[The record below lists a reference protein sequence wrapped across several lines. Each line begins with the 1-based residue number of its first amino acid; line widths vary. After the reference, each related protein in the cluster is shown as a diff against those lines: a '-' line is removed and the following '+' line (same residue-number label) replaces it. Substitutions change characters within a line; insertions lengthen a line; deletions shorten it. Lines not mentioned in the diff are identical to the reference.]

1 MHADCLT
8 YLARRGGLS
17 FAAAP
22 FCEVDALILSILAY
36 ADFDAVVPP
45 EDDGLPLSQALARL
59 MQRDGWDRVGL
70 LMSPKTPV
78 LVRAAGESHRFGPL
92 RLCACRSRTDDET
105 QFAAMTFR
113 LPDGTLFLAYR
124 GTDDTI
130 VGWRECFEL
139 SYAAAVPAQVEAAA
153 YLRDVAARWPG
164 KLRLGGHSKGGNL
177 AVWAAVHAPAAVRQ
191 RIVHVYS
198 NDGPGFSQDL
208 TKTRAYRALRISIF
222 VPQSSPVGP
231 LLCQDSRYQVIRSRE
246 LGGVAQHDPFSWEV
260 RGSGFRTLSRR
271 SLLGRRSDRVLHSW
285 IASLDP
291 EERAEFTDAL
301 FSLLSADHAETLTDL
316 SASWLDSAL
325 AAVRAY
331 QALPDDRRRQL
342 RGPIARL
349 LVSFATGG
357 RPHHRKEPHA

>member
-1 MHADCLT
+1 MHADVLT

-105 QFAAMTFR
+105 QFAAMALR

-139 SYAAAVPAQVEAAA
+139 SYATAVPAQVEAAA
-153 YLRDVAARWPG
+153 YLRDVAAHWPG

-177 AVWAAVHAPAAVRQ
+177 AVWAAVHAPAAVRR

-208 TKTRAYRALRISIF
+208 TRTRAYRALRISLFI
-222 VPQSSPVGP
+222 PQSSPVGP
-231 LLCQDSRYQVIRSRE
+231 LLCQDSRYQVIRSWE
-246 LGGVAQHDPFSWEV
+246 HGGIAQHDPFSWEV
-260 RGSGFRTLSRR
+260 RGTGFRTLPRR

-285 IASLDP
+285 IAALDP
-291 EERAEFTDAL
+291 EERAEFTDVL

-325 AAVRAY
+325 AAARAY

-357 RPHHRKEPHA
+357 RRQRKEPHA